1 MALEEG
7 PERGPPRMIVD
18 TVACQNVWV
27 VAVVIRRI
35 ILLAD
40 VGPAALPNQELF
52 LAIIWRLLIDGSP
65 NIETLLVRHLI
76 LIFVTCLTFKVVY
89 SIFNV
94 VFSIVVQ
101 LCVGAIRPGVA
112 FHHSMILLP

>member
-89 SIFNV
+89 SF
-94 VFSIVVQ
+94 VVQ
-101 LCVGAIRPGVA
+101 LCVGAIRPGVTL
-112 FHHSMILLP
+112 HRSMISFP